1 MRLLLLSLSITF
13 GVISVASAKDADCMG
28 EKNDAQFRACSKII
42 KSKTLHNKK
51 INSENLAHVY
61 VNRGQ
66 YFFYKKKLFDK
77 AMIDFYQAILLDPNN
92 TVAYIERGNVFNER
106 KQYDRAL
113 TEYNQAIR
121 LKTRFEHAYNG
132 RGKSYYFKGQYNKA
146 IADFDK
152 AIRINPKYVNAYINR
167 GHVFSN
173 KKQYDRALINYNKAI
188 RLDPKQANAYSSR
201 AVIHSFKGE
210 YNKAIIDLDQAIRLD
225 SKNAKFYSD
234 RGYIYVKKKFFKKAI
249 AEYKQAIRLNP
260 KSTVF
265 YNDRGYSYNQL
276 GLYDKAIADFDK
288 ANSLDPEYANPYN
301 HRGYAFNQKGLFQKA
316 IKDLNKAISLKPKYA
331 SAYNRR
337 AWSNYKLGKLD
348 QAQLDAKQAI
358 QLDPKS
364 KDYKKTLDDILS
376 SKVAEKKVR
385 PKSLTLTYINR
396 GNSNSTKGLYDL
408 AIMDYNKAIRLD
420 PKNSDAYNNRA
431 NAYAFKGLYDQAIKD
446 YNEAIRLDP
455 KDGLVYS
462 NRAFSYYKKG
472 IFDQAIADCEMA
484 LRLKPK
490 HAEAYYHR
498 GLISSQKGLYDQ
510 AIMDYNEA
518 IRLDPK
524 DEEAYNDRGYA
535 FNQKG
540 LFEKAIKDLNKAISL
555 KPKYASA
562 YNRRAWSNYKLGKL
576 DQAQLDAKQAIQL
589 DPKSKD
595 YKKTLDDILSSNVVV
610 AEKKATKKEKTK
622 VANLEKK
629 QKAYRSTGK
638 RIGLVVGNDK
648 YQNLSANAQLQKA
661 QNDARSTAETFTSL
675 GFDVMRGF
683 NLKRRD
689 MNVQLTRLANK
700 IEPGDEVMFFFA
712 GHGVRIEGQNY
723 LLPTDIPPIS
733 EANEDLLKSESLRVD
748 RISEMFRKKGA
759 RLSVLILDACRDN
772 PYKDTRG
779 RSVGGTR
786 GLAPMDPP
794 EGTLVLFSA
803 GAGQQALDRLSDDDK
818 NPNSVFTRTF
828 LPMIKQEGLE
838 LSRLSKLVKAKV
850 RELAKTVGHNQTPA
864 VYDEV
869 IGDVFL
875 AKQ

>member
-51 INSENLAHVY
+51 INSENLAHIY
-61 VNRGQ
+61 INRGQ
-66 YFFYKKKLFDK
+66 YYYYNKGLYNK
-77 AMIDFYQAILLDPNN
+77 AMADFDQATILDPNN
-92 TVAYIERGNVFNER
+92 TVAYIERGKVFNKR

-225 SKNAKFYSD
+225 SKNAKYYSD

-301 HRGYAFNQKGLFQKA
+301 LRGYAFNQKGLFQKA

-337 AWSNYKLGKLD
+337 AYSYYKLGKIEL
-348 QAQLDAKQAI
+348 AQLDAEKAVA
-358 QLDPKS
+358 LDPKS
-364 KDYKKTLDDILS
+364 KDYKKTLD
-376 SKVAEKKVR
+376 E
-385 PKSLTLTYINR
+385 
-396 GNSNSTKGLYDL
+396 
-408 AIMDYNKAIRLD
+408 
-420 PKNSDAYNNRA
+420 
-431 NAYAFKGLYDQAIKD
+431 
-446 YNEAIRLDP
+446 
-455 KDGLVYS
+455 
-462 NRAFSYYKKG
+462 
-472 IFDQAIADCEMA
+472 
-484 LRLKPK
+484 
-490 HAEAYYHR
+490 
-498 GLISSQKGLYDQ
+498 
-510 AIMDYNEA
+510 
-518 IRLDPK
+518 
-524 DEEAYNDRGYA
+524 
-535 FNQKG
+535 
-540 LFEKAIKDLNKAISL
+540 
-555 KPKYASA
+555 
-562 YNRRAWSNYKLGKL
+562 
-576 DQAQLDAKQAIQL
+576 
-589 DPKSKD
+589 
-595 YKKTLDDILSSNVVV
+595 ILSSNVVV

-629 QKAYRSTGK
+629 QKAYRSIGK
-638 RIGLVVGNDK
+638 RIALVVGNDK

>member
-51 INSENLAHVY
+51 INSENLAHIY
-61 VNRGQ
+61 INRGQ
-66 YFFYKKKLFDK
+66 YYYYNKGLYNK
-77 AMIDFYQAILLDPNN
+77 AMADFDQATILDPNN
-92 TVAYIERGNVFNER
+92 TVAYIERGKVFNKR

-225 SKNAKFYSD
+225 SKNAKYYSD
-234 RGYIYVKKKFFKKAI
+234 RGYIYVKKNFFK
-249 AEYKQAIRLNP
+249 
-260 KSTVF
+260 
-265 YNDRGYSYNQL
+265 
-276 GLYDKAIADFDK
+276 KAIADFDK

-337 AWSNYKLGKLD
+337 AYSYYKLGKIEL
-348 QAQLDAKQAI
+348 AQLDAEKAVA
-358 QLDPKS
+358 LDPKS
-364 KDYKKTLDDILS
+364 KDYKKTLY
-376 SKVAEKKVR
+376 E
-385 PKSLTLTYINR
+385 
-396 GNSNSTKGLYDL
+396 
-408 AIMDYNKAIRLD
+408 
-420 PKNSDAYNNRA
+420 
-431 NAYAFKGLYDQAIKD
+431 
-446 YNEAIRLDP
+446 
-455 KDGLVYS
+455 
-462 NRAFSYYKKG
+462 
-472 IFDQAIADCEMA
+472 
-484 LRLKPK
+484 
-490 HAEAYYHR
+490 
-498 GLISSQKGLYDQ
+498 
-510 AIMDYNEA
+510 
-518 IRLDPK
+518 
-524 DEEAYNDRGYA
+524 
-535 FNQKG
+535 
-540 LFEKAIKDLNKAISL
+540 
-555 KPKYASA
+555 
-562 YNRRAWSNYKLGKL
+562 
-576 DQAQLDAKQAIQL
+576 
-589 DPKSKD
+589 
-595 YKKTLDDILSSNVVV
+595 ILSSNVVV

-638 RIGLVVGNDK
+638 RIALVVGNDK

>member
-28 EKNDAQFRACSKII
+28 ERNDAQFRACSKII
-42 KSKTLHNKK
+42 KSKILYNKK
-51 INSENLAHVY
+51 ITSKNLAHIY
-61 VNRGQ
+61 INRGQ
-66 YFFYKKKLFDK
+66 YYYYNKGLYDK
-77 AMIDFYQAILLDPNN
+77 ALADFDQATILDSSN
-92 TVAYIERGNVFNER
+92 TVAYIERGKVFNKR

-225 SKNAKFYSD
+225 SENAKYYSERGNVYLFKKLFD
-234 RGYIYVKKKFFKKAI
+234 KASDDYTTALHLNPKDAEAYGGRGYIYLIKGLYDKAI
-249 AEYKQAIRLNP
+249 AEYKQAIQLNP
-260 KSTVF
+260 KSTNF
-265 YNDRGYSYNQL
+265 YNNRGHSYNRI

-288 ANSLDPEYANPYN
+288 ANRLDPKFANPYN

-337 AWSNYKLGKLD
+337 AYSYYKLGKIEL
-348 QAQLDAKQAI
+348 AQLDAEKAVA
-358 QLDPKS
+358 LDPKS
-364 KDYKKTLDDILS
+364 KDYKKTLD
-376 SKVAEKKVR
+376 E
-385 PKSLTLTYINR
+385 
-396 GNSNSTKGLYDL
+396 
-408 AIMDYNKAIRLD
+408 
-420 PKNSDAYNNRA
+420 
-431 NAYAFKGLYDQAIKD
+431 
-446 YNEAIRLDP
+446 
-455 KDGLVYS
+455 
-462 NRAFSYYKKG
+462 
-472 IFDQAIADCEMA
+472 
-484 LRLKPK
+484 
-490 HAEAYYHR
+490 
-498 GLISSQKGLYDQ
+498 
-510 AIMDYNEA
+510 
-518 IRLDPK
+518 
-524 DEEAYNDRGYA
+524 
-535 FNQKG
+535 
-540 LFEKAIKDLNKAISL
+540 
-555 KPKYASA
+555 
-562 YNRRAWSNYKLGKL
+562 
-576 DQAQLDAKQAIQL
+576 
-589 DPKSKD
+589 
-595 YKKTLDDILSSNVVV
+595 ILSSNVVV

-638 RIGLVVGNDK
+638 RIALVVGNDK